1 VGGNESV
8 WDQKE
13 AVLQLSKKKNIL
25 DRTWAGLK
33 SKLCRSLPEQES
45 RRESRHENGKTAPR
59 SWCEPESR
67 SQPGTQLCHLSRQ
80 PLRIRLTQQLVA
92 PASASQSGSVSSP
105 ACPSNRLSVSVWS
118 ASLFGLLLYPA
129 MILHHTVL
137 ASGVILVAGIRSQYQ
152 IIG

>member
-33 SKLCRSLPEQES
+33 SKLLARSRP
-45 RRESRHENGKTAPR
+45 A
-59 SWCEPESR
+59 
-67 SQPGTQLCHLSRQ
+67 SQP
-80 PLRIRLTQQLVA
+80 
-92 PASASQSGSVSSP
+92 GSVSSP
-105 ACPSNRLSVSVWS
+105 ACPSNRLSVSVCWS